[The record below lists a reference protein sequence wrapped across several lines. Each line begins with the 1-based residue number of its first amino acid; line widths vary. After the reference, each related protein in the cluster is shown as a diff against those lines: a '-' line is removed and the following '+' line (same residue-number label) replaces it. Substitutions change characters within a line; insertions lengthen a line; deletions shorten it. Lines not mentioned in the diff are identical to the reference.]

1 MRRAASKRRTDL
13 AKRRLRAPSAPL
25 PDCLPFAGSAV
36 SRGSATQNRI
46 SATKRNL
53 CRTFQLSTKCRQLK

>member
-53 CRTFQLSTKCRQLK
+53 